1 MNASA
6 KKISTTIGISLM
18 IQAVL
23 FFGCSIL
30 ASNGFAQEG
39 IEKLLFLIV
48 ASLLTSLVPAVF
60 IHLLVKNKIPRKNL
74 HVTTTKRSDRIL
86 LTAGSAALMF
96 AVGVIYERLF
106 PSASSSISVSFGTPI
121 YMHIIAIIAYALIPA
136 VVEEL
141 FFRYTIGGRMAICGK
156 ATAVI
161 ISSTAFALAHFS
173 ADVFPYAFISGV
185 ILGILYFKT
194 GSVLCTIIAHF
205 FNNFTVYLFG
215 CVKLIFNSTAYTAF
229 ETITT
234 LAFFVVALVTVLFN
248 SNFTLNAFSDDE
260 DCAESVSALTP
271 MLVIYGA
278 VAAVISIL

>member
-1 MNASA
+1 
-6 KKISTTIGISLM
+6 
-18 IQAVL
+18 
-23 FFGCSIL
+23 
-30 ASNGFAQEG
+30 
-39 IEKLLFLIV
+39 
-48 ASLLTSLVPAVF
+48 
-60 IHLLVKNKIPRKNL
+60 
-74 HVTTTKRSDRIL
+74 
-86 LTAGSAALMF
+86 
-96 AVGVIYERLF
+96 
-106 PSASSSISVSFGTPI
+106 
-121 YMHIIAIIAYALIPA
+121 
-136 VVEEL
+136 
-141 FFRYTIGGRMAICGK
+141 MAICGK